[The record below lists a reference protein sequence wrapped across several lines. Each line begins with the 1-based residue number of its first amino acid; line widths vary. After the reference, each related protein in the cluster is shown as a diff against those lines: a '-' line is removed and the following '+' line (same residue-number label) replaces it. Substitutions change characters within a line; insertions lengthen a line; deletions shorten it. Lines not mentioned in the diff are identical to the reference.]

1 MYSSEFDPIW
11 KDRFASLSED
21 MKERVVKKIRPI
33 LNGLPGRHLHFGV
46 DFFVEEVGQ
55 YRICYRS
62 FEDRKIRRF
71 YFVGD
76 HKEYEK
82 WIGIRK

>member
-1 MYSSEFDPIW
+1 MYSSEFDPKW
-11 KDRFASLSED
+11 KERFARLPED
-21 MKERVVKKIRPI
+21 LKGRVVKKMKQI
-33 LNGLPGRHLHFGV
+33 LGGLPGRHLRFGV

-55 YRICYRS
+55 YRICYKS
-62 FEDRKIRRF
+62 YEDRKVRRF

-82 WIGIRK
+82 WVRIK

>member
-1 MYSSEFDPIW
+1 MYSIEYDDKWDDYFN
-11 KDRFASLSED
+11 RLNLD
-21 MKERVVKKIRPI
+21 MRKRVWKKILQI
-33 LNGLPGRHLHFGV
+33 EGGLPGRHLRFGV

-55 YRICYRS
+55 YRVCYKS
-62 FEDRKIRRF
+62 FEDRKARRF

-82 WIGIRK
+82 WVKEQ